1 MFFAYKNV
9 LPEKIKIKTEVYME
23 YQIRTDLAI
32 EASLLDT
39 GDNDSLPNGV
49 EFEGYKTDYVSVSH
63 IRITDDNGERAI
75 GKPKGNYV
83 TLEVPGLRENVS
95 GAFGDAEKV
104 LSDELKK
111 LIDIKPG
118 CTIMVV
124 GLGNRFVTPD
134 ALGPKVIDKL
144 LVTRHLYGVLPDEI
158 TDSMNSLC
166 AVAPCVLG
174 ITGMETGEIIKGIS
188 DKIKP
193 DTIIAI
199 DALASRKTSRI
210 STTFQ
215 IADTGIIP
223 GSGIGNGRKALNHET
238 LGVPVIAI
246 GVPTVIEAAA
256 VANDAIEL
264 LIESVRANCD
274 EDSPLTKAIMTFD
287 NENRYNLIS
296 EVLSPA
302 TGDMIVTPKEV
313 DSIIDEVSGVI
324 AQSIN
329 EAINGESAKKL
340 GEIL

>member
-166 AVAPCVLG
+166 AVAPGVLG